1 MDSRGGGGAMEFS
14 KNYFRSPKLRSIYI
28 GLLKNFKKK
37 LPLHINSI
45 VSPPPPPPRINRVF
59 PLMIP
64 FVVHIQIQDMKP
76 NLIYNS
82 ILIKIKMVNNYAKVR
97 QAVIKQG
104 TLSDC
109 CTRLLQK
116 LISPKLQFL
125 PLCDEFIS

>member
-1 MDSRGGGGAMEFS
+1 MDSRGRGGGGYGIFEKLFS
-14 KNYFRSPKLRSIYI
+14 LSKIT
-28 GLLKNFKKK
+28 
-37 LPLHINSI
+37 LPLHRFIKEFQKKTPAPYKFHSL
-45 VSPPPPPPRINRVF
+45 PPRINRVF

-82 ILIKIKMVNNYAKVR
+82 ILTIVMVNNYAKVR